1 MRTLFTWYGN
11 ALLNPKTR
19 LWVLLGSLVYLLSP
33 IDISPDIIPFA
44 GQIDDVVL
52 LMMVVSGLSQL
63 FSQRQE
69 LTQPLDR
76 GHNKATEDVDR
87 VTQTINVDAV
97 EIK

>member
-11 ALLNPKTR
+11 ALLNPRTR

-33 IDISPDIIPFA
+33 IDISPDLIPFA

-52 LMMVVSGLSQL
+52 LMMVISGLSQL
-63 FSQRQE
+63 FSQRQG
-69 LTQPLDR
+69 LTQPLERDDDR
-76 GHNKATEDVDR
+76 EAEDADR